1 MRLTWKKAAAL
12 LLGVLLCAMLVPSA
26 LAAEGEAFTEVTAE
40 AADWDG
46 PSNDELFDAYLRGM
60 FYGQAA
66 PLIKSPGSLAEK
78 LGPVNYAIEQRM
90 KAEIEKVAAGERT
103 NTKFAIDVSDLD
115 VAGYDREQLSVLYSA
130 LLVDCTS
137 SLYWHDVRLGYSA
150 MYNQDRTTL
159 WVGDGSLH
167 ISLKVAVDYRG
178 DVYEVDPAQINRAK
192 TAKAN
197 TESILAQYASASDA
211 NKLRGYMYE
220 ICRRNVYNDDAAK
233 PENSTDPSY
242 GIDPWQLIY
251 VFDDDPATNVVCEGY
266 SKAFE
271 YLCDNTAFSS
281 SLISCY
287 CVCGDSH
294 MWNIVRMDD
303 GNNYVVDATWS
314 DSDDSA
320 GTDYAMFLS
329 YALSGSVQNG
339 YRLTFGSTTTFRTYY
354 LAGSSSG
361 KNMLETYTE
370 AELTISD
377 HAYAG
382 PHTHIADEPVQENIV
397 PAACT
402 VAGSYDEVAYCSI
415 CGIEMSRTSKAIEP
429 LGHDDG
435 EPAAENVVEP
445 TCTQPGRHDA
455 VLYCGRCGEEL
466 SRTEVTDPA
475 LGHSEGEPVEEP
487 GVEPTCT
494 EPGYHYMVTCCT
506 RCGEETA
513 RTQVTDPALGHLEG
527 EPTEEPG
534 VEPTCTEP
542 GYHYMVTCCTRC
554 GEELSRTEIPDPAL
568 GHIEG
573 EPAEENRI
581 PATAEAEGGYD
592 MVTYCTRCGAALTRE
607 HHVIP
612 VITPPVITGHPQ
624 SQIVAEGKTAS
635 FTVEAQ
641 GEELQYQWQVLLPG
655 NDDWTDMA
663 GQTGPTHSFTASAG
677 QSGSRYR
684 CRVRNAAG
692 EEISDEAVLK
702 VVTKPRITTQ
712 PKAASVKAGK
722 KVTFK
727 VKATGGEL
735 KYQWYYLKPKTSK
748 WVKMGGKAKATLSFT
763 AAKSKN
769 GYKYR
774 CYVTNKAGTVKSKA
788 VKLTVK

>member
-1 MRLTWKKAAAL
+1 MRMTWKKAAAL

-66 PLIKSPGSLAEK
+66 PLMKSPGSLAEK

-103 NTKFAIDVSDLD
+103 NTQFAIDVSDLD
-115 VAGYDREQLSVLYSA
+115 VAGYDRAQLSVLYSA

-137 SLYWHDVRLGYSA
+137 SLYWHDIRLGYSA
-150 MYNQDRTTL
+150 LYNQGLTTL

-167 ISLKVAVDYRG
+167 ISLKVSADYRG

-271 YLCDNTAFSS
+271 YLCDNTSFSS
-281 SLISCY
+281 SLINCY

-382 PHTHIADEPVQENIV
+382 PHTHTADEPVQENIV

-402 VAGSYDEVAYCSI
+402 VAGSYDEVVYCSI
-415 CGIEMSRTSKAIEP
+415 CGYEMSRTSKTIEP
-429 LGHDDG
+429 LGHDD
-435 EPAAENVVEP
+435 
-445 TCTQPGRHDA
+445 
-455 VLYCGRCGEEL
+455 
-466 SRTEVTDPA
+466 
-475 LGHSEGEPVEEP
+475 
-487 GVEPTCT
+487 
-494 EPGYHYMVTCCT
+494 
-506 RCGEETA
+506 
-513 RTQVTDPALGHLEG
+513 G

-542 GYHYMVTCCTRC
+542 GYHYLVTCCTRC
-554 GEELSRTEIPDPAL
+554 GEELSRTEVTDPAL

-581 PATAEAEGGYD
+581 PATAEAEGGD
-592 MVTYCTRCGAALTRE
+592 DIVTYCTRCGAELNRE

-612 VITPPVITGHPQ
+612 MISPPVITGHPQ

-641 GEELQYQWQVLLPG
+641 GGELQYQWQVLLPG
-655 NDDWTDMA
+655 NDDWTDMT

-684 CRVRNAAG
+684 CRVRNIAG
-692 EEISDEAVLK
+692 EELSDEAELT
-702 VVTKPRITTQ
+702 VVTKPKITTQ

-727 VKATGGEL
+727 VKAGGYGL
-735 KYQWYYLKPKTSK
+735 KYQWYYLKPGTKK
-748 WVKMGGKAKATLSFT
+748 WVKISKATKASYSFK

-774 CYVTNKAGTVKSKA
+774 CYVTNAAGTVKSKA